1 MLLHL
6 AYACQSNK
14 QVMLSIKPLCAFDCA
29 QFSLSQCSA
38 IYLTKV
44 QLQVHLAHTSR
55 ELTLRQSYKVKES
68 TMPVCFFGQWQN
80 GQVFRDAILA

>member
-1 MLLHL
+1 
-6 AYACQSNK
+6 
-14 QVMLSIKPLCAFDCA
+14 MLSIKPLCAFDCA

-55 ELTLRQSYKVKES
+55 ELDTRCLHRCQQCKYFERKES
-68 TMPVCFFGQWQN
+68 V
-80 GQVFRDAILA
+80 V